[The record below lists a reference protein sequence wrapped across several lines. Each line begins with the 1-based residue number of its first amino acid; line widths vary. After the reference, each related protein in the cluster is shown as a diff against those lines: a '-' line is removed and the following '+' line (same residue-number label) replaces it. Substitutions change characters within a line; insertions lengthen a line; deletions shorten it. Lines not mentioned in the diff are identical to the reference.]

1 MLAYIR
7 GYQADIPTGNDV
19 YIIYERKGT
28 YGSHIKNER
37 WNRTN
42 QSDHC
47 WDQMYCPHCPIL
59 LRAFN
64 GHINN
69 ELGGSEKIQ
78 WRKGFYFDL
87 KILKQRQR
95 WQLEWL
101 VFSRCQNG
109 GCVEDYFFLLY
120 AVKKGQF
127 VEQNSNKDTSLWK
140 EYTVFIQ
147 INVHVTGSHESS
159 SII

>member
-109 GCVEDYFFLLY
+109 GCVEDYFFY
-120 AVKKGQF
+120 CMPSRKV
-127 VEQNSNKDTSLWK
+127 SLWSR
-140 EYTVFIQ
+140 IQ
-147 INVHVTGSHESS
+147 IKIHLSGKSIQCLFKSMCMLLEVMKVHQ
-159 SII
+159 